1 MMPFDSIGTSG
12 NYNGNE
18 RKHITLSTPF
28 FCWFVQDGILR
39 RYRAATTA
47 METHVG
53 IDRQAYFTYVS
64 HSVILTAILPHL
76 IELSSH

>member
-28 FCWFVQDGILR
+28 FCRFVQDGILR

-47 METHVG
+47 METHIGVNG
-53 IDRQAYFTYVS
+53 
-64 HSVILTAILPHL
+64 
-76 IELSSH
+76 